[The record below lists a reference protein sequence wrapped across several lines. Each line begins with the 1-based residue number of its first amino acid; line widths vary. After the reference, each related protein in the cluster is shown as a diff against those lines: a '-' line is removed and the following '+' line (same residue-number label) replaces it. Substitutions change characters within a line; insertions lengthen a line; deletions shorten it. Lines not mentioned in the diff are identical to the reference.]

1 MANDSDLF
9 SNYSPDLISIAWG
22 SIRFAGYAD
31 GTFVTAE
38 RSEDGYSLKVGATGA
53 QTRVRSLNL
62 SGTVKITLQ
71 QSSLTND
78 LLSAAYAADQAFNTF
93 ITLPLIIKD
102 LNGTTLIHATNAWI
116 KKLPSVEFGKDLSNR
131 EWTFECAA
139 IDTFVAGGSVR

>member
-1 MANDSDLF
+1 MANDTDLF
-9 SNYSPDLISIAWG
+9 SNYSPDLIVITWG
-22 SIRFAGYAD
+22 SIVFAGMAD

-38 RSEDGYSLKVGATGA
+38 RSEDAYSLKVGATGA

-62 SGTVKITLQ
+62 SGSVKVTLQ

-78 LLSAAYAADQAFNTF
+78 LLSAAYEEDQAFNTF
-93 ITLPLIIKD
+93 ITLPIMIKD
-102 LNGTTLIHATNAWI
+102 LNGNTLIHATNSWI
-116 KKLPSVEFGKDLSNR
+116 KKLPTVEYGKDLTNR